1 MLQVLGKLFASVWLS
16 SISFPSNINNTS
28 FSDKDSQIFCLR
40 VDVFSEALIRVKLP
54 QNGIFEC
61 KVSPM
66 ETLQVLVDI
75 FREVPIKICSA

>member
-1 MLQVLGKLFASVWLS
+1 MRKLLKKHEDPKFMNRREQEYHELVKQ
-16 SISFPSNINNTS
+16 P
-28 FSDKDSQIFCLR
+28 
-40 VDVFSEALIRVKLP
+40 VFSEALIRVKLP